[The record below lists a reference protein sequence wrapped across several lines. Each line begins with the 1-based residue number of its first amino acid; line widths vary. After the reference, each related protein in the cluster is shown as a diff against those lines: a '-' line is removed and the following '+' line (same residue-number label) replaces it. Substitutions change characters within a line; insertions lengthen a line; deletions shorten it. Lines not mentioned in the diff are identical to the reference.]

1 MSTGVPVEPDYE
13 SQQGFRLYSYFFNP
27 NTPNIASGVPVYVPN
42 PGEIIWDAFIIV
54 SEAFN
59 GTTPKADVGFVATD
73 DNVQTISESGPPTGG
88 SFTAEINDV
97 VSAVIPYNSTAAAIQ
112 TILQNMAGIGAGNV
126 ACSGGP
132 LPGTPVIVT
141 FQGAL
146 ADADIPE
153 MIINPA
159 SLVGGSASVSVSDTT
174 GFFDSLSGGAA
185 PVSLAAASA
194 ADGPALKAG
203 TNLGNN
209 RLWVQNPPPSEI
221 PLELQLIMNET
232 GAPGGV
238 ASGSTQGAATLY
250 LAIIE
255 AISINPTDP
264 PLPL

>member
-54 SEAFN
+54 SQAFN

-73 DNVQTISESGPPTGG
+73 DNVQTLSAAGPPTGG
-88 SFTAEINDV
+88 TFTVEINNV
-97 VSAVIPYNSTAAAIQ
+97 VSAPIAYNATAATIQAAIQ
-112 TILQNMAGIGAGNV
+112 AMANVGSGNAV
-126 ACSGGP
+126 CSGGA
-132 LPGTPVIVT
+132 LPGTPVVVT

-146 ADADIPE
+146 ADADVPE
-153 MIINPA
+153 MVINGA
-159 SLVGGSASVSVSDTT
+159 SLVGGSVSVAVNDTT

-185 PVSLAAASA
+185 PVSLAVLSTS
-194 ADGPALKAG
+194 DGPSMKAG

-209 RLWVQNPPPSEI
+209 RLWVQNPPPSGV
-221 PLELQLIMNET
+221 PLELQLIVNET
-232 GAPGGV
+232 GAPGGT